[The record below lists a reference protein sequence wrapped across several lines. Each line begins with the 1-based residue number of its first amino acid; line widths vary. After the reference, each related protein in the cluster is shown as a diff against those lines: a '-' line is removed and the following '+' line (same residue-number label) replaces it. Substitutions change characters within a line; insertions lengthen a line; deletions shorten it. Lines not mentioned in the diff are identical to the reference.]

1 MTRPCIG
8 IRLEDK
14 SRWERRAPLS
24 PANVRQLVEQ
34 NGIDVILQPSPV
46 RVFPETEY
54 EAAGATVSMD
64 LAPASVVFAV
74 KEIPAN
80 VFEPNKTYVFFSH
93 TIKGQSYNMPMLQK
107 MLDLGCTLI
116 DYERVMDAHNRRL
129 IFFGWHAGVAG
140 MIDTLWALGQRLL
153 KLGYDTPFASIKQ
166 AYQYASLPEA
176 KQAVQAAGEE
186 IAAQGLPSALTPMTF
201 GFGGYGNVSRG
212 AQEIFDLLPHAV
224 VSPQEL
230 AARATAPDAGKALL
244 KIVFKEE
251 HMAEPIKPGASF
263 DLQDYFQHPAKYR
276 GRFERYVPYLSVFVN
291 CIYWTEA
298 YPRLIT
304 REQVA
309 QLYKQSDLPRL
320 QVIGDISCDID
331 GSVEITV
338 KATQPDAPVYVY
350 EPATGEIRYGVDG
363 RGPVVM
369 AVDNLPCE
377 LPREATEDFGKVLV
391 NFIPAIVAADAT
403 VPFSEYAVPP
413 EIKRAVI
420 AYQGKLAPDYR
431 YIQKYL
437 QK

>member
-1 MTRPCIG
+1 
-8 IRLEDK
+8 
-14 SRWERRAPLS
+14 
-24 PANVRQLVEQ
+24 
-34 NGIDVILQPSPV
+34 
-46 RVFPETEY
+46 
-54 EAAGATVSMD
+54 
-64 LAPASVVFAV
+64 
-74 KEIPAN
+74 
-80 VFEPNKTYVFFSH
+80 
-93 TIKGQSYNMPMLQK
+93 
-107 MLDLGCTLI
+107 
-116 DYERVMDAHNRRL
+116 
-129 IFFGWHAGVAG
+129 
-140 MIDTLWALGQRLL
+140 
-153 KLGYDTPFASIKQ
+153 
-166 AYQYASLPEA
+166 
-176 KQAVQAAGEE
+176 
-186 IAAQGLPSALTPMTF
+186 
-201 GFGGYGNVSRG
+201 
-212 AQEIFDLLPHAV
+212 
-224 VSPQEL
+224 
-230 AARATAPDAGKALL
+230 
-244 KIVFKEE
+244 
-251 HMAEPIKPGASF
+251 
-263 DLQDYFQHPAKYR
+263 
-276 GRFERYVPYLSVFVN
+276 
-291 CIYWTEA
+291 
-298 YPRLIT
+298 
-304 REQVA
+304 VA